1 MSDFASVNEARKVKI
16 EAAIAGFLPKNTAAA
31 STVAKA
37 MEYAVSGGGKRIRPC
52 MMMEFYSLC
61 GKNEDDILPF
71 AAALEMIH
79 CYSLVHDDLP
89 CMDNSPLRR
98 KKPSVWAKY
107 GEWQAVL
114 AGDGLLNYAFET
126 VLYYTDSDRIAP
138 KTAMICLAQLAR
150 AAGIYGMLGGQ
161 TCDLESENRSISG
174 DELVWLQQHKT
185 GALLKA
191 AGRIGML
198 AGGANESA
206 RALADEY
213 CDCLGLAFQ
222 ISDDI
227 LDVCGDENLLGK
239 PVGGDAENHKS
250 TFVTQ
255 LGLDG
260 AKRRAAEL
268 TDQAVQAAR
277 ALGSDYLAELA
288 LQLLSRKG

>member
-1 MSDFASVNEARKVKI
+1 MNNFETVHAQRRQKA
-16 EAAIAGFLPKNTAAA
+16 EAALLQFLPKDTALAR
-31 STVAKA
+31 TVAEA
-37 MEYAVSGGGKRIRPC
+37 MEYAVSGGGKRLRPC

-71 AAALEMIH
+71 ACALEMIH

-98 KKPSVWAKY
+98 GKPSVWNKY

-126 VLYYTDSDRIAP
+126 VLYNTDDTRISP
-138 KTAMICLAQLAR
+138 KTTLICLAQLAN

-161 TCDLESENRSISG
+161 TCDLESENRVITTE
-174 DELVWLQQHKT
+174 ELEWLQQHKT

-198 AGGANESA
+198 AANAGPAA
-206 RALADEY
+206 RELADEY
-213 CDCLGLAFQ
+213 CDSLGLAFQ

-227 LDVCGDENLLGK
+227 LDVCGSQEILGK
-239 PVGGDAENHKS
+239 PVGADNENNKV

-255 LGLDG
+255 LGLEG
-260 AKRRAAEL
+260 AKKRAEEL
-268 TDQAVQAAR
+268 TRQAIRTAHL
-277 ALGSDYLAELA
+277 LGSDYLATLA
-288 LQLLSRKG
+288 EEMLNRKG